1 MIMYIEE
8 VFFFKH
14 TMFYSYYILC
24 LYLKSRFLVKT
35 FAIMIKLKSSIKIYL
50 FVTIASVSYSC
61 LVPEK
66 KRASQ
71 IDTTEAGS
79 GIDNLLALQLGA
91 DEYGMK
97 TYVLA
102 LLKQGPR
109 RLMIDSVT
117 ATNLQKAHLANITR
131 LADEGKLVVAGPFTD
146 NTDLKGIYIFDVK
159 TIEEAKKLCE
169 TDPAIKAGSLMIELH
184 PWYGSAAM
192 LQIPAIHN
200 KIAKKQP

>member
-1 MIMYIEE
+1 
-8 VFFFKH
+8 
-14 TMFYSYYILC
+14 
-24 LYLKSRFLVKT
+24 
-35 FAIMIKLKSSIKIYL
+35 MIKLQTFINIFL
-50 FVTIASVSYSC
+50 VVAITSVSYSC

-66 KRASQ
+66 NQVVQ

-79 GIDNLLALQLGA
+79 GIDSLLAIQLGA
-91 DEYGMK
+91 NEYGMK
-97 TYVLA
+97 TYVVA

-109 RLMIDSVT
+109 RLMIDSVM
-117 ATNLQKAHLANITR
+117 ATNLQKAHMANITR

-146 NTDLKGIYIFDVK
+146 NTDLKGIYVFDVR

-192 LQIPAIHN
+192 MQIPAIHHI
-200 KIAKKQP
+200 IAKKQP